1 MIKQFG
7 IYRVVNHFSKNRCN
21 KSMDQTIEASE
32 SVLTNQNIMQAKR
45 LNVNTSWQAHACC
58 WWFDV
63 KFHLS
68 DTDSDAYS
76 HLKSP
81 YNDTFGWQHHYIIVM
96 LYMSCF
102 SLSRSLAEFG
112 HNHISPSWSS
122 LLSAPP
128 STNYPSHRKVDA
140 HWYKSNWFHAYEI

>member
-7 IYRVVNHFSKNRCN
+7 IYRVVNHFSKNLCN

-102 SLSRSLAEFG
+102 SLSRSLALSLNLDTITYLHHEARCSL
-112 HNHISPSWSS
+112 HPRPLIIHHIVR
-122 LLSAPP
+122 LMRID
-128 STNYPSHRKVDA
+128 TN
-140 HWYKSNWFHAYEI
+140 